1 MEDGTGA
8 GSESSAVSSVDEKE
22 KSTSSKEGDSSSVRQ
37 VEGSTLVLKVEM
49 LVKIQAEDQRQV
61 PLNLF

>member
-1 MEDGTGA
+1 VEDGTGA